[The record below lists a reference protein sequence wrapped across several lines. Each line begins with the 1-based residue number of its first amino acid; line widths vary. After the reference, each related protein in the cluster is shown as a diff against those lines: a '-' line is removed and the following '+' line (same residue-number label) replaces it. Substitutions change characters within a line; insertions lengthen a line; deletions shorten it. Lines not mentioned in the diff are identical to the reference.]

1 MADSV
6 LALANLVKT
15 YRDGDGKLSVL
26 NSVDFAVDAGDAV
39 AIVGR
44 SGSGKST
51 LLNIAGLLDRP
62 DSGEVRIGGDDC
74 GRLSESRR
82 TALRGRD
89 IGFVF
94 QNYHM
99 LPDFSVLENVM
110 LGAAVGRGGGFG
122 RENRGRALEWLDR
135 VGLADRR
142 RHRPNQLSGGEQQR
156 AAIARALMPEPL
168 LLLCD
173 EPTGNLDAATG
184 GEVSR
189 RLWQTAREA
198 GMAMIIVTHE
208 TALAAKADRIYRL
221 ENGVLSDASSTEG
234 KQA

>member
-1 MADSV
+1 MADHV
-6 LALANLVKT
+6 LALQNLVKT
-15 YRDGDGKLSVL
+15 YHDGEGKLSVL
-26 NSVDFAVDAGDAV
+26 KGVDFTVDAGRTA

-51 LLNIAGLLDRP
+51 ILNLAGLLDRP
-62 DSGEVRIGGDDC
+62 DSGEVFIGGAAC
-74 GRLSESRR
+74 SSLSEAGR

-99 LPDFSVLENVM
+99 LPDFSILENVM

-122 RENRGRALEWLDR
+122 RANRGRALEWLDR
-135 VGLADRR
+135 VGLANRAR
-142 RHRPNQLSGGEQQR
+142 QRPGQLSGGEQQR

-173 EPTGNLDAATG
+173 EPTGNLDADTG
-184 GEVSR
+184 EEVAAW
-189 RLWQTAREA
+189 LWRVAREA
-198 GMAMIIVTHE
+198 NMAMVIVTHE
-208 TALAAKADRIYRL
+208 TSLAEKADRIFRL
-221 ENGVLSDASSTEG
+221 ENGVLADASSAIAVV
-234 KQA
+234 K